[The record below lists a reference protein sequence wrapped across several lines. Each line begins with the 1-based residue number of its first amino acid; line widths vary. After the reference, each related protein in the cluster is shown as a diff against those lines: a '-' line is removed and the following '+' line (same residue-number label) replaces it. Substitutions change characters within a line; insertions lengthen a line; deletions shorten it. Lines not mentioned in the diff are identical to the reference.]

1 MEGEGDKEG
10 LCAGGE
16 EEPSPPSL
24 PVAPGDVEAVAMEGW
39 LSACGLSQDEAAHI
53 MEVLQ
58 RDAHLRQLEDRKIGE
73 LKEHLQEKKSMM
85 GLLAR
90 QEAFNDKCCILC
102 YSPFLILINS
112 RERCQSCCLYVCRDC
127 SAYNRQAKARLCS
140 VCLKQRL
147 LKARSF
153 EWYYDMVRKRFKQF
167 GSAKVKLWLSQ
178 LLQGPQ
184 KQEEEEVVVVE
195 GEAVENVENGGYKRI
210 KPDTQMSEEWVIALR
225 MAQDAVQDAVDTAE
239 AEADSLEAQNELQFL
254 KEHRMEVTEELT
266 TTIYQQLMRRHRSSQ
281 ASATVEWSRERI
293 GSRRLSVP
301 STVSEQVFN
310 ATRTD
315 WYHEAALRRARSDF
329 IVSNWKVMEDGPEL
343 IMESEDS
350 AGEHGFSAQHRAAKP
365 RRSSS
370 RLTDGSASGRAR
382 TRSQEDADGPRR
394 ARLGSSDSESG
405 RVQRSALSRPLA
417 DSAKNSER
425 DEFPPEEDTRPR
437 RRRSMQQQ
445 RPTRSLAASMEA
457 MAPHL
462 GSNERLY
469 TSNQL
474 PLLVKRLIAIEQSLY
489 RLEGRVG
496 SSVALDEDAFNQHNE
511 NRGSAQPPFEDE
523 RPDPPM
529 DNGWATARRQQP
541 QQHQR
546 KQCGQQQEDE
556 DQVER
561 EDEAGRPL
569 YRRFEE
575 STEPL
580 SDFSDDG
587 DEMQGEPRRR
597 NDGDRWKPATQVT
610 PGNSRASRHVWRQ
623 RNRETSSPYSTDT
636 DLSELENQMASTKA
650 HLEDAES
657 QVSDIENR
665 IAALNMQPRRSG
677 TQSM

>member
-469 TSNQL
+469 TSNQ
-474 PLLVKRLIAIEQSLY
+474 
-489 RLEGRVG
+489 
-496 SSVALDEDAFNQHNE
+496 DAFNQHNE

>member
-1 MEGEGDKEG
+1 MEGEGGNEG
-10 LCAGGE
+10 LCAGCE
-16 EEPSPPSL
+16 EEPSPPPL
-24 PVAPGDVEAVAMEGW
+24 PVVPGDAEAVAMEGW

-153 EWYYDMVRKRFKQF
+153 EWYYDTVRKRFKQF

-254 KEHRMEVTEELT
+254 KEHRIEVTEELT

-281 ASATVEWSRERI
+281 ASAPVEWSRERI

-301 STVSEQVFN
+301 STASEQVFN

-365 RRSSS
+365 RRSSC
-370 RLTDGSASGRAR
+370 RLTDGGASGRAR
-382 TRSQEDADGPRR
+382 TRSREDADGPRR
-394 ARLGSSDSESG
+394 ARFGSSDSESG
-405 RVQRSALSRPLA
+405 RALAEPPPPPPPWSALSRPLA
-417 DSAKNSER
+417 DSAENSER

-437 RRRSMQQQ
+437 RRRSGQQQQQ
-445 RPTRSLAASMEA
+445 RPTRSLTASMEA
-457 MAPHL
+457 MAAHL

-469 TSNQL
+469 TSNQ
-474 PLLVKRLIAIEQSLY
+474 
-489 RLEGRVG
+489 
-496 SSVALDEDAFNQHNE
+496 DAFNQHKE
-511 NRGSAQPPFEDE
+511 NRGSAQPPFEDD

-529 DNGWATARRQQP
+529 DNGWATARNQQP

-546 KQCGQQQEDE
+546 KPFGQQEED
-556 DQVER
+556 DVER
-561 EDEAGRPL
+561 EDEAGHPL

-597 NDGDRWKPATQVT
+597 NDGDRWRGEWKPAMQVT
-610 PGNSRASRHVWRQ
+610 PGNGRASRHVWRQ

-665 IAALNMQPRRSG
+665 IAALNIQPRKSG
-677 TQSM
+677 TQST